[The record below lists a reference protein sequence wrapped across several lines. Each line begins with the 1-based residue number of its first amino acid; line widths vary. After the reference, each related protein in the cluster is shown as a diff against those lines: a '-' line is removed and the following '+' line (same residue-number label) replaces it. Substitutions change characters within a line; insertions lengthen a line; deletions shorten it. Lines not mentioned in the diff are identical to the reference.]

1 MVLLTTGVELLQE
14 RGLLGGAA
22 HITLNEVFTAV
33 AERRGERITPASVYQ
48 RIWPTQADYQADLLI
63 AAAAFYPD
71 GEEQPTLDAA
81 REVVRAADLSTLDGR
96 FAALHEVCR
105 VAGDVHVRVLEA
117 SRAWQIWVGVWAL
130 TVSTPTDEDDRV
142 LGPALLAGHEKAT
155 EALRLV
161 FDEILGA
168 LGFRPRASL
177 TLEHLAL
184 TIGALAEGMALCDR
198 FAAVAAATAANP
210 ASPVAVPPDDRDWT
224 LFGIA
229 VDALVVRFVEPVDGW
244 TTTSH

>member
-48 RIWPTQADYQADLLI
+48 RIWPTQADFQADLLI

-81 REVVRAADLSTLDGR
+81 REVVRGADLSTLEGR

-117 SRAWQIWVGVWAL
+117 SRAWQIWVGFHYL
-130 TVSTPTDEDDRV
+130 NCSELV
-142 LGPALLAGHEKAT
+142 LQC
-155 EALRLV
+155 
-161 FDEILGA
+161 
-168 LGFRPRASL
+168 SL
-177 TLEHLAL
+177 TCSSQGSYQYQLPSTFVPRPFAGFFASFSRQRSVWWCMLNLETPLSSSCPQLPLRHS
-184 TIGALAEGMALCDR
+184 
-198 FAAVAAATAANP
+198 N
-210 ASPVAVPPDDRDWT
+210 DW
-224 LFGIA
+224 LQIQ
-229 VDALVVRFVEPVDGW
+229 
-244 TTTSH
+244 

>member
-1 MVLLTTGVELLQE
+1 MLLTTGVELLQE

-33 AERRGERITPASVYQ
+33 AERRGERITPASVYK
-48 RIWPTQADYQADLLI
+48 RIWPTQADYQTELLM
-63 AAAAFYPD
+63 AVAAFYPD

-81 REVVRAADLSTLDGR
+81 RAVVRVADLSTLDGR
-96 FAALHEVCR
+96 FATLREVCR

-130 TVSTPTDEDDRV
+130 TVSTPTDEDDQL

-155 EALRLV
+155 EALRVV
-161 FDEILGA
+161 FDEIIGA
-168 LGFRPRASL
+168 LGFRPRAPL

-184 TIGALAEGMALCDR
+184 AIGALAEGMALCDR
-198 FAAVAAATAANP
+198 FAAATAAT
-210 ASPVAVPPDDRDWT
+210 PVAVPPDDREWT

-229 VDALVVRFVEPVDGW
+229 VDALVLRFVEPDDAW
-244 TTTSH
+244 APPPARSH